1 MKFRCERD
9 ALVEQLSTASRAV
22 SSRGG
27 ALPVFNWYSPQAND
41 DVLTMTGSDLEIT
54 VRSSISVSVSEP
66 GEAVLPSRIAVDIV
80 RSLDSGAIDVE
91 VSGDEAKISGG
102 RSQFAVRTL
111 PVDDFPSIA
120 DPTGD
125 QVSVA
130 TVDLTAGLKQVVRA
144 ASGDD
149 ARPILTGV
157 LMSAEDGGLRLVAT
171 DSYRLAVRDLPDATV
186 LSEGQKVLVPSR
198 ALDELTRVLG
208 DSDEV
213 TVCLGEREVSFDVVI
228 EDGSV
233 QVTTRLIEG
242 EFPNYRQLIPSSYPN
257 QLTIGREPL
266 LEAVR
271 QGEINGWEHY
281 AVGYSKSDCVELM
294 AVTQDVLSAREVDAA
309 HNGDELTV
317 AFNPDYLIQGLE
329 AAPGDE
335 VVLGTLDALKPAVLR
350 STEEEDFLYLLM
362 PVRVS

>member
-27 ALPVFNWYSPQAND
+27 ALPVLTGIHLKAND

-271 QGEINGWEHY
+271 R
-281 AVGYSKSDCVELM
+281 VKLM
-294 AVTQDVLSAREVDAA
+294 ARDTVSYT
-309 HNGDELTV
+309 HLTLPTK
-317 AFNPDYLIQGLE
+317 A
-329 AAPGDE
+329 
-335 VVLGTLDALKPAVLR
+335 
-350 STEEEDFLYLLM
+350 
-362 PVRVS
+362 

>member
-27 ALPVFNWYSPQAND
+27 ALPVLTGIHLKAND

-171 DSYRLAVRDLPDATV
+171 DSYRLAARDLPDATV

-271 QGEINGWEHY
+271 RVKLMARDTTPLRITQ
-281 AVGYSKSDCVELM
+281 KSDSVELM
-294 AVTQDVLSAREVDAA
+294 AVTQDVGQAHEEVDAQY
-309 HNGDELTV
+309 NGDELTV
-317 AFNPDYLIQGLE
+317 AFNPDYLIQGPE

-335 VVLGTLDALKPAVLR
+335 VVLETLDALKPAVLR
-350 STEEEDFLYLLM
+350 STE
-362 PVRVS
+362 